1 MRMRPWIFGV
11 VLTTFLVGPALAGTS
26 GGNEVVATYFVKLR
40 QLAAR
45 CASTEAVDRA
55 WCDAYIAGVA
65 DTISSNRPL
74 QEDQQGA
81 RCMRGKIVALSQ
93 VRSAVMKAI
102 DLIQEDKSS
111 PMLDAAAINSV
122 VAGVIVYLCK

>member
-1 MRMRPWIFGV
+1 MWTNCRILGA
-11 VLTTFLVGPALAGTS
+11 VLSLFLVQPAFAAS
-26 GGNEVVATYFVKLR
+26 DGNEVVATYFVKLR

-45 CASTEAVDRA
+45 CASNEAVDRG
-55 WCDAYIAGVA
+55 WCEAYIEGVD
-65 DTISSNRPL
+65 DTIGSNRRL

-93 VRSAVMKAI
+93 VRGAVMKAI
-102 DLIQEDKSS
+102 DLAQEDKNS
-111 PMLDAAAINSV
+111 PLLDAAAMNSV

>member
-1 MRMRPWIFGV
+1 MKSRIYGV
-11 VLTTFLVGPALAGTS
+11 VLTTFLVQPVLAAS
-26 GGNEVVATYFVKLR
+26 AGNEVVATYFVKLR

-55 WCDAYIAGVA
+55 WCDAYIAGVV
-65 DTISSNRPL
+65 DTIGSNRRL
-74 QEDQQGA
+74 QEDQQRA

-102 DLIQEDKSS
+102 DLAQEDKSS
-111 PMLDAAAINSV
+111 PLLDAAAMNSV